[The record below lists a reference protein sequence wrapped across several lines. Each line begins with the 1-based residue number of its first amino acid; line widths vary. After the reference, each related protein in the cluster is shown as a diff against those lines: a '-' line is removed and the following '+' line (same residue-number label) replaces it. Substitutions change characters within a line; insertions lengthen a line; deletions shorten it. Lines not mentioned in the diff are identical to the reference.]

1 MVFRW
6 LASALAAFMF
16 TVVAIGAGDAYAQRG
31 DLVLMADSEA
41 DLSGDTV
48 TINTSR
54 VQGSFGALRI
64 YNRGSDIL
72 IDSVK
77 VHYADGS
84 VHNEDRKIDLRRGE
98 RTREIDPGRDN
109 KFVDKVVVTYK
120 KVDGSRRSARLLV
133 YGVQDNRAAREK
145 RPQSKVAAPEKPK
158 SAPAKPSAAPPAAA
172 APAAPSA
179 PPEVEKVPIKTTKA
193 LSETRC
199 VGEGSLLL
207 RRANVGFGNDRDR
220 LKIGGQ
226 TGKFDKIRLCVFGH
240 DIDLIDIKVSFAKGD
255 PIALPYA
262 GPIPA
267 GHRTQ
272 AMSLQGDH
280 FIDTIDITYKK
291 REGVT
296 AFANVEIWGEVS
308 EKWIDEESELFNDG
322 WVRLTTGLTAGFVG
336 FDTER
341 SPVRPHK
348 KGFRKFRVVTK
359 DRDITLDYVELFF
372 ADGTSQKFPANRA
385 KVEPNVGWG
394 PADINGGPKIVK
406 EVEARYRSRF
416 FDKEAKGT
424 DRATVEIWAKR

>member
-1 MVFRW
+1 MLFRW
-6 LASALAAFMF
+6 LVSALAAIVF
-16 TVVAIGAGDAYAQRG
+16 TTVLIGAPDAHAQRAR
-31 DLVLMADSEA
+31 LVLMAETEA
-41 DLSGDTV
+41 DLGGGSV
-48 TINTSR
+48 AINTSR

-64 YNRGSDIL
+64 YNRGANIL
-72 IDSVK
+72 IDNVK
-77 VHYADGS
+77 VYYADGS
-84 VHNEDRKIDLRRGE
+84 VHNEDRAIDLRRGE
-98 RTREIDPGRDN
+98 RTREIDPGRPN
-109 KFVDKVVVTYK
+109 KFVDKVVISYR
-120 KVDGSRRSARLLV
+120 KVAGSRRTARLLV
-133 YGVQDNRAAREK
+133 YGVQDRRAAREE
-145 RPQSKVAAPEKPK
+145 RPRDRVASPERPRPDRPRPEQPKPQ
-158 SAPAKPSAAPPAAA
+158 AATPQAPPAI
-172 APAAPSA
+172 
-179 PPEVEKVPIKTTKA
+179 EKKPIKTTKA

-226 TGKFDKIRLCVFGH
+226 AGKFDKIRLCVFGH
-240 DIDLIDIKVSFAKGD
+240 DIDLVDLKVIFAKGD
-255 PIALPYA
+255 PIELPYA
-262 GPIPA
+262 GAIPA

-272 AMSLQGDH
+272 AMSLDGDR

-308 EKWIDEESELFNDG
+308 EKWIDEESELFNEG

-341 SPVRPHK
+341 SPVRPHRR
-348 KGFRKFRVVTK
+348 GFNKFRVVTR
-359 DRDITLDYVELFF
+359 DRDITLDYVEFFF
-372 ADGTSQKFPANRA
+372 ADGTSQKVTANRA
-385 KVEPNVGWG
+385 KVEPNVGYG
-394 PADINGGPKIVK
+394 PVDISGGPKVIK